1 MGVMQMTE
9 NTAKE
14 RIETLFKAAHRSGRR
29 MWSQERYKILCMY
42 DLQMDTEKMRKQL
55 IPEWKQ
61 MPLEQKLSYIHRA
74 IMNKTYRI
82 KRRSSYP
89 CISSKSSVLTD
100 DDVVHQSDIVN
111 NNNDNNKNDSQQD
124 ISSDDDSNALTNGNS
139 DNSDSNPM
147 SPIWDIPIT
156 SPLCST
162 NSNHEQDPLSLLIY
176 PDIAIDEDYDFACDL
191 DCSICAPFIRYECSN
206 MS

>member
-89 CISSKSSVLTD
+89 CI
-100 DDVVHQSDIVN
+100 
-111 NNNDNNKNDSQQD
+111 
-124 ISSDDDSNALTNGNS
+124 
-139 DNSDSNPM
+139 
-147 SPIWDIPIT
+147 
-156 SPLCST
+156 
-162 NSNHEQDPLSLLIY
+162 
-176 PDIAIDEDYDFACDL
+176 
-191 DCSICAPFIRYECSN
+191 RYLRLPRTVS
-206 MS
+206 